1 MRILFITSTRV
12 GDAVLSTGVLRHLI
26 ESHPEARITVACG
39 PAAAALFEAVPGLE
53 RLIVLDKMLMSLHW
67 LRMWAMC
74 VGTFW
79 GMVVDL
85 RNAPLTYLLAA
96 RRHRHLLR
104 TKTPGHRLLQ
114 TAAVI
119 GLGDAPPSPGL
130 WTLPVHDERAKNLIP
145 DGPPMLAIGAT
156 ANWRAKTWP
165 AERFAELSRRVT
177 APDGLLPGGRVVLF
191 GRAEERPDVL
201 GLIEAI
207 PEDRRI
213 DLIGNVGL
221 LDIAACLRRSALY
234 VGNDSGLMHMAA
246 AVGIPTLGLFGPSK
260 EENYAPWG
268 PLCATVRTE
277 KGFHE
282 IHPEGWDH
290 RTSESLMDGLTVE
303 RVEEALGALWRRAAE
318 AAA

>member
-26 ESHPEARITVACG
+26 ESHPGARITVACG
-39 PAAAALFEAVPGLE
+39 PAAAPLFEAVPGLE

-67 LRMWAMC
+67 LRMWGLC

-85 RNAPLTYLLAA
+85 RNAPLSYLLAA
-96 RRHRHLLR
+96 RRHRHLHR
-104 TKTPGHRLLQ
+104 TKTAGHRLLQ
-114 TAAVI
+114 TAAVV
-119 GLGDAPPSPGL
+119 GLGEAPPSPGL
-130 WTLPVHDERAKNLIP
+130 WTLPSHEQRARKLIA
-145 DGPPMLAIGAT
+145 DGPPVLAIGPT

-165 AERFAELSRRVT
+165 AERFAELCRRVT
-177 APDGLLPGGRVVLF
+177 AADGLLPGGRVALF
-191 GRAEERPDVL
+191 GRADERPDVL
-201 GLIEAI
+201 ALIEAI

-213 DLIGNVGL
+213 DLIGAIGL
-221 LDIAACLRRSALY
+221 LDIYACLRRSALY

-246 AVGIPTLGLFGPSK
+246 AAGIPTLGLFGPSK

-268 PLCATVRTE
+268 PLCATVRTD

-290 RTSESLMDGLTVE
+290 RTSESLMAGLTVE
-303 RVEEALGALWRRAAE
+303 RVEAALGDVWRRAAE

>member
-26 ESHPEARITVACG
+26 ESHPDARITVACG
-39 PAAAALFEAVPGLE
+39 PAAAALFEAAPGLE

-67 LRMWAMC
+67 VRMWALT

-85 RNAPLTYLLAA
+85 RNAPLSYLLLA

-104 TKTPGHRLLQ
+104 TKTPGHRLRQ
-114 TAAVI
+114 TAAVV
-119 GLGDAPPSPGL
+119 GLGETPPSPGL
-130 WTLPVHDERAKNLIP
+130 WTLPIHDERARKLIP
-145 DGPPMLAIGAT
+145 DGPPVLAVGPT

-165 AERFAELSRRVT
+165 AERFAELCRRVT
-177 APDGLLPGGRVVLF
+177 APGGLLPGGRVALF
-191 GRAEERPDVL
+191 GRDDERPDAL
-201 GLIEAI
+201 SLIEAI

-221 LDIAACLRRSALY
+221 LEIYACLRRSALY

-246 AVGIPTLGLFGPSK
+246 AAGIPTLGLFGPSR

-277 KGFHE
+277 KEFHE

-303 RVEEALGALWRRAAE
+303 RVEAALEALWRRATE
-318 AAA
+318 VAA